1 MILELERK
9 SKEEIIE
16 FQEQELVKLL
26 QYLNTNSPFYK
37 NHFSKNKVD
46 LTSIKKY
53 ADLVKLPTTS
63 KDDLQ
68 NQNWDFLCVDKNKIK
83 EYCSTSGTL
92 GTPVTIGLTKN
103 DIDRLGYNEY
113 ISFLAMNSNAEDI
126 YLLMLSL
133 DRQFMAGIAYYEGAR
148 KLDAGI
154 IRSGAGNFPM
164 QIDLIQRL
172 LPSVLIAVPSTIL
185 SLISYA
191 NEKQIDLKSTSVRK
205 ILCIGENIRNENFS
219 LNELGQRITNSWN
232 VELFSTYAST
242 EQQTAFTECEAG
254 KGGHLHPDLL
264 IFEILDDDNNQLP
277 QGEIGELTITTLAV
291 EGMPLLRYKTGD
303 ICTYFNE
310 PCSCGRMTSRISPII
325 GRKQQLIKYK
335 GTTLYPQSIFNIL
348 NSIESIKEY
357 VVDVF
362 KNDIGI
368 DEIIIHIAV
377 LDYSDEIDFKIKRTL
392 QSMLRVLPEVK
403 YLSLD
408 EIHKMQISDTKRKVN
423 RLNDLR

>member
-9 SKEEIIE
+9 SNEEIIK
-16 FQEQELVKLL
+16 FQELELVKLL
-26 QYLNTNSPFYK
+26 QYLNSNSPFYK

-46 LTSIKKY
+46 LTSIKNY
-53 ADLVKLPTTS
+53 ADLVKLPVTT

-68 NQNWDFLCVDKNKIK
+68 NQNWDFLCVQKNKIK
-83 EYCSTSGTL
+83 EYCSTSGTM

-113 ISFLAMNSNAEDI
+113 LSFLAIDGNADDI

-148 KLDAGI
+148 KLGAGI

-172 LPSVLIAVPSTIL
+172 SPNVIIAVPSTIL

-191 NEKQIDLKSTSVRK
+191 NEKEIDLNGTSVRK
-205 ILCIGENIRNENFS
+205 IVCIGENIRNEDFS
-219 LNELGQRITNSWN
+219 FNELGQRITNAWN

-254 KGGHLHPDLL
+254 KGSHHHPELL
-264 IFEILDDDNNQLP
+264 IFEIVDDDNNQLP
-277 QGEIGELTITTLAV
+277 PGEIGELTITTLSV

-303 ICTYFNE
+303 VCTYFTE
-310 PCSCGRMTSRISPII
+310 PCSCGRMTNRISPII

-335 GTTLYPQSIFNIL
+335 GTTLYPQSVFNIL
-348 NSIESIKEY
+348 NSIENIKEY
-357 VVDVF
+357 AVEVF
-362 KNDIGI
+362 KNEIGN
-368 DEIIIHIAV
+368 DEMIIYIAV
-377 LDYSDEIDFKIKRTL
+377 QDPNDELDFKIKRTL

-408 EIHKMQISDTKRKVN
+408 EIHKMQISDDKRKVSK
-423 RLNDLR
+423 LKDLR